1 MTDTDT
7 PLYQYEGYVFKELH
21 EQWPDEAGD
30 LQGLIE
36 ARRAEGRCDLC
47 GAPLPSAPDGQPVVA
62 AHIVG
67 ISLCPACK
75 ARHAPAS

>member
-1 MTDTDT
+1 MIESDT
-7 PLYQYEGYVFKELH
+7 PLTQYEGYVFKELH
-21 EQWPDEAGD
+21 EQWPEMADD

-47 GAPLPSAPDGQPVVA
+47 GAPLPTAPEGQAVVA

-67 ISLCPACK
+67 ISICPACR
-75 ARHAPAS
+75 ARHASSS